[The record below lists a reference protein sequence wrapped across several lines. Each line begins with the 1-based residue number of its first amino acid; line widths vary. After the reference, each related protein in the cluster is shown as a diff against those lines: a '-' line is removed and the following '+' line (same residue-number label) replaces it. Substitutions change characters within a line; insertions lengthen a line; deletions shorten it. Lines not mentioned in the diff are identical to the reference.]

1 MSSQDANSQDANR
14 HYEYS
19 RWDGSQVGF
28 ESDAA
33 DILSELTDDLLYH
46 GDLNAALRR
55 LLQSGYEDRSGEQ
68 VAGLKEMLERLRQR
82 RREELERWDLGG
94 VYEDIAEELRQ
105 VMDTESASLDHLEA
119 EARESGDQAR
129 QAATDQLTGQRRTE
143 LDMVPPD
150 LAGRIRA
157 LQGYEFTSTEARE
170 RFEELVEQLRAQVMQ
185 SQFNQMAGAISRLT
199 PEQLE
204 RQRQMYG
211 ALNRMIE
218 QREANQSLDPS
229 FEDFMERFG
238 DMVPGNPANLD
249 ELLQAVA
256 GHMAATA
263 SMLNSM
269 SPEQRAQISE
279 LMNALLSDMDLRWQV
294 ERLAANLRGA
304 LPDAGWDRRWEFG
317 GIDPLGLAEAAGVM
331 GTLSDLDE
339 LENLLRS
346 AQAPGALADVDLD
359 RARELLGDAD
369 AASLERLAELARML
383 ESAGLIAQREGR
395 MALSAKGMRRI
406 GDNALAAV
414 FSRLAKDRIGQHNL
428 DRPGL
433 GHEREHATKAY
444 EWGDPF
450 NLSIPRTLHNALQ
463 RGAGTPVSL
472 RSEDFEVERTE
483 TTTRSSTVLAIDLSL
498 SMPMRDNFLAAK
510 RVAMAL
516 HSLISTRYPRDY
528 LGLVG
533 FGEVARE
540 LSAAQLPEVSW
551 DFAYGT
557 NIEHALLL
565 ARKMLAHQSGSK
577 QVLMITDGEP
587 TAHLLPEGDPR
598 GPVHFEYPSCPETI
612 QATLAQAARCTRD
625 GIRINTFMLDA
636 TSYLRDFVEQ
646 LTKLNRGRAFFTTP
660 ETLGDYILVDFIEN
674 KRAMGRTGGGS
685 R

>member
-1 MSSQDANSQDANR
+1 MSLRYA
-14 HYEYS
+14 YS
-19 RWDGSQVGF
+19 RWDGTQVGF
-28 ESDAA
+28 ESDAT
-33 DILSELTDDLLYH
+33 DVLSQLTDDLLYH
-46 GDLNAALRR
+46 GDINAALRR
-55 LLQSGYEDRSGEQ
+55 LLQSGFADRNGEQ
-68 VAGLKEMLERLRQR
+68 VGGLRELLERLRQR
-82 RREELERWDLGG
+82 RRDELERWDLEGL
-94 VYEDIAEELRQ
+94 YEDIALALRE
-105 VMDTESASLDHLEA
+105 VIDTESASLDQLEA
-119 EARESGDQAR
+119 EARDSGDPSR
-129 QAATDQLTGQRRTE
+129 TEATDKLTAERRTQ
-143 LDMVPPD
+143 LDLVPPD

-170 RFEELVEQLRAQVMQ
+170 RFEELVEQLRSQVMQ
-185 SQFNQMAGAISRLT
+185 SQFNQMAGAIGALT

-204 RQRQMYG
+204 RQRQMFD

-218 QREANQSLDPS
+218 QREAGQALDPS
-229 FEDFMERFG
+229 FEAFMERFR
-238 DMVPGNPANLD
+238 DMVPGHPTSLD
-249 ELLQAVA
+249 ELLRAIAAQ
-256 GHMAATA
+256 MAAA
-263 SMLNSM
+263 SSMLNSM
-269 SPEQRAQISE
+269 SPDQRAQIQD
-279 LMNALLSDMDLRWQV
+279 LMSSLLADVDLRWQV
-294 ERLAANLRGA
+294 ERLAANLRVA
-304 LPDAGWDRRWEFG
+304 LPGAGWDRQWDFG
-317 GIDPLGLAEAAGVM
+317 GVDPLGLAEASGVM

-383 ESAGLIAQREGR
+383 EDAGLISQREGR
-395 MALSAKGMRRI
+395 LALTARGMRQI
-406 GDNALAAV
+406 GDNALAQV

-433 GHEREHATKAY
+433 GHEREHATKPY

-463 RGAGTPVSL
+463 RGALQRGAGAMVALEPS
-472 RSEDFEVERTE
+472 DFEVERTE

-516 HSLISTRYPRDY
+516 HSLISTRYPRDF

-540 LSAAQLPEVSW
+540 IKAAQLPEVSW

-565 ARKMLAHQSGSK
+565 ARKMLGRHGGSK
-577 QVLMITDGEP
+577 QVILITDGEP

-612 QATLAQAARCTRD
+612 EATLAQAARCTRE
-625 GIRINTFMLDA
+625 GVRINTFMLDA
-636 TSYLRDFVEQ
+636 TSYLRAFVERM
-646 LTKLNRGRAFFTTP
+646 TRLNGGRAFFTTP
-660 ETLGDYILVDFIEN
+660 ENLGDYVLVDFLDH
-674 KRAMGRTGGGS
+674 KRLLLGR
-685 R
+685 